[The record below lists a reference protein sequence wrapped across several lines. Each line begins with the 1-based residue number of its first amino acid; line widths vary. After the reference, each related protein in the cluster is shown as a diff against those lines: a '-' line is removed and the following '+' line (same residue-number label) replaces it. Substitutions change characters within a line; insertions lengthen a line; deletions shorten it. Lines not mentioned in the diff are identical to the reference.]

1 MADRKLVETQSKK
14 ADGTDYIGKS
24 VYLFVPSAADN
35 TTTAS
40 DRANRT
46 GIDESRS
53 PGSYFRLGSYSD
65 MEAAASTSEQ
75 ALFYPRQHIM
85 DSGNARNANYRNA
98 DGEGDAYS
106 AGIMLACNGRVLIR
120 SEERT
125 YIHSKKKIH
134 VDSDEEI
141 GIKSGKFVSIKSNS
155 IEDNYRHPNN
165 RAAATKG
172 IEIIGGK
179 HSLEKIVD
187 GKPVKNPGTG
197 AQVFIEADELYLQ
210 VAGTSTAEITADGVT
225 RVRGNQDTRVEGND
239 KTIIRGNT
247 FEEHKGWSFSML
259 RGRSDTYMFGVG
271 FSFNV
276 TASLSISLAMD
287 IEVSL
292 ISIGFAGTSI
302 SADLLS
308 FSNTVFET
316 NRQAAKAEQTFAESV
331 VKALSNNTHGVQTKL
346 AATVVDS
353 IGIQS
358 EQAGVDSNVKGLV
371 SFL

>member
-1 MADRKLVETQSKK
+1 MVDRNLVETQSKK
-14 ADGTDYIGKS
+14 TDGKDYIGKS

-35 TTTAS
+35 ATTAS
-40 DRANRT
+40 NRANRT
-46 GIDESRS
+46 GIDESKS

-65 MEAAASTSEQ
+65 MEAAASTNEQ

-85 DSGNARNANYRNA
+85 DSGNTQAANYRNA
-98 DGEGDAYS
+98 DGEGDNYS

-155 IEDNYRHPNN
+155 IEDAYRHPKN
-165 RAAATKG
+165 RAAASKG

-179 HSLEKIVD
+179 HSENKIVN
-187 GKPVKNPGTG
+187 GVSVKNPGTG

-210 VAGTSTAEITADGVT
+210 VAGTSTADITADGIT
-225 RVRGNQDTRVEGND
+225 RVRGDQDTRVEGND
-239 KTIIRGNT
+239 KTVIRGNT
-247 FEEHKGWSFSML
+247 FEEHKGYTWSML
-259 RGRSDTYMFGVG
+259 RGRSDTYMFGIG
-271 FSFNV
+271 FNFNV

-292 ISIGFAGTSI
+292 LSIGFAGTSI
-302 SADLLS
+302 SGDLYS
-308 FSNTVFET
+308 FSNTLLET
-316 NRQAAKAEQTFAESV
+316 KSQVTKAEQTFAESV
-331 VKALSNNTHGVQTKL
+331 ITALSSNTHGVQTSL

-358 EQAGVDSNVKGLV
+358 QQAGVDSNVKGLV
-371 SFL
+371 SFM